1 MHSYSVVLNHQ
12 PYPEKSL
19 DSVSDPTAP
28 SIPMLGIPAMPTEI
42 TVTPSEIDFLETLQE
57 SKNSVVF
64 KVTFQ
69 GKPCVLKVVRISRPQ
84 SYLYSSPDSS
94 STTTA
99 AHQNSTHQTAK

>member
-1 MHSYSVVLNHQ
+1 
-12 PYPEKSL
+12 
-19 DSVSDPTAP
+19 
-28 SIPMLGIPAMPTEI
+28 MLGIPAMPTDI
-42 TVTPSEIDFLETLQE
+42 TVTPSEIEFLKTLQE

-69 GKPCVLKVVRISRPQ
+69 GKPYVLKVVRISRPQ